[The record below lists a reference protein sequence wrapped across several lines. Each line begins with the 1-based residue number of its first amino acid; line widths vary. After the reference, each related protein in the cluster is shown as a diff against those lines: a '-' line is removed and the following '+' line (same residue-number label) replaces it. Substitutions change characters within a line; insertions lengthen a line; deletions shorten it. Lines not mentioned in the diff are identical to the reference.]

1 VGEVVP
7 FSNKT
12 QEIKSLNKHT
22 TQHAKQNKESGGMI
36 EGKRRRREKAP
47 KKTHR
52 EEGPLRSDHE
62 DLWVEI
68 ESPCV
73 NLLLYN

>member
-1 VGEVVP
+1 LFFGGVWEVVP

-36 EGKRRRREKAP
+36 EGK
-47 KKTHR
+47 KKK
-52 EEGPLRSDHE
+52 GP
-62 DLWVEI
+62 
-68 ESPCV
+68 
-73 NLLLYN
+73 